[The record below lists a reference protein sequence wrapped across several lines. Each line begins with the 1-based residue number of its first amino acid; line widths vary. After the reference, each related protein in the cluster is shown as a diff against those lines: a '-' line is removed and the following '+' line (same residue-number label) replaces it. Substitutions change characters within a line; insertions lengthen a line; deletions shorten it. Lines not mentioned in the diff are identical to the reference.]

1 MVKNIPFK
9 HFGAMLDCSRNG
21 VMKSQVVKVMIDY
34 LSQMGYNTL
43 MLYTE
48 DTYEVDNQP
57 YFGYLRGRYS
67 QMELMAI
74 DQYARSKGIELIP
87 CIQAL
92 AHLNAIMRWPQYRDM
107 SDCDDILCIGDERV
121 YRLLED
127 IFATLDRCF
136 TSRTVNIG
144 MDEAYM
150 LGLGRYRE
158 KNGYPDRTEIFL
170 SHLNKVAKIGKKY
183 GFTLCMWSDM
193 FFRLAT
199 GEHYGEG
206 KLDSRVKDLIPE
218 NVQLIYWDYDN
229 WDKAHYDSLM
239 KRHKEL
245 QEDIWF
251 AGGAYTWT
259 GFAPHNSYSIEAA
272 QKTVECCI
280 DNRVSHMLVTLWGDN
295 GNECSKFSALPT
307 LFTISELVK
316 GNTDMEDI
324 RCKFQKMFGLSFD
337 QFMLLELPDTAN
349 AEGVCNPDKY
359 MLYSDCFLG
368 PWDSTVRETDAQR
381 YKACAEKL
389 AEIPEEYPLSYIFN
403 TQKALCNVLAC
414 KFDLGLRTR
423 KAYQKKDR
431 SELQSLLPRY
441 EDLVSK
447 LEILYKAFEK
457 QWMTENKPHGF
468 DVQDIRLG
476 GLMRRVTHC
485 RERLSQY
492 LDGQIETL
500 EELEEPLLEVF
511 GRGADFEPVPVCFND
526 WKTAATAN
534 VL

>member
-1 MVKNIPFK
+1 MAKEIPFK

-21 VMKSQVVKVMIDY
+21 VMKPRVVKTMIDY

-57 YFGYLRGRYS
+57 YFGHLRGRYS
-67 QMELMAI
+67 QKELMEI
-74 DQYARSKGIELIP
+74 DAYARSKGVELIP

-107 SDCDDILCIGDERV
+107 SDCDDILCIGDDRV
-121 YRLLED
+121 YQLLED

-158 KNGYPDRTEIFL
+158 RNGYPDRTSIFL
-170 SHLNKVAKIGKKY
+170 SHLNKVAAIGKKY

-245 QEDIWF
+245 GEDIWF

-272 QKTVECCI
+272 RKTVDCCI
-280 DNRVSHMLVTLWGDN
+280 DNHIPHMLVTLWGDN

-307 LFTISELVK
+307 LFTLSELVK
-316 GNTDMEDI
+316 GNTDMENI

-368 PWDSTVRETDAQR
+368 PWDSTVRDTDAQR

-389 AEIPEEYPLSYIFN
+389 AKIPEEYPLSYIFR
-403 TQKALCNVLAC
+403 TQKALCDVLAC

-423 KAYQKKDR
+423 KAYQGKDR
-431 SELQSLLPRY
+431 LELQALLPRY

-476 GLMRRVTHC
+476 GLIRRVTHC

-492 LDGQIETL
+492 LNGQIETL

-511 GRGADFEPVPVCFND
+511 GRGADFQPVPVCFND

>member
-1 MVKNIPFK
+1 MAKEIPFK

-21 VMKSQVVKVMIDY
+21 VMKPRVVKTMIDY

-57 YFGYLRGRYS
+57 YFGHLRGRYS
-67 QMELMAI
+67 QKELMEI
-74 DQYARSKGIELIP
+74 DAYARSKGVELIP

-107 SDCDDILCIGDERV
+107 SDCDDILCIGDDRV
-121 YRLLED
+121 YQLLED

-158 KNGYPDRTEIFL
+158 RNGYPDRTSIFL
-170 SHLNKVAKIGKKY
+170 SHLNKVAAIGKKY

-245 QEDIWF
+245 GEDIWF

-259 GFAPHNSYSIEAA
+259 GFGSPQFLFDRGSPE
-272 QKTVECCI
+272 
-280 DNRVSHMLVTLWGDN
+280 N
-295 GNECSKFSALPT
+295 G
-307 LFTISELVK
+307 
-316 GNTDMEDI
+316 
-324 RCKFQKMFGLSFD
+324 
-337 QFMLLELPDTAN
+337 
-349 AEGVCNPDKY
+349 
-359 MLYSDCFLG
+359 
-368 PWDSTVRETDAQR
+368 
-381 YKACAEKL
+381 
-389 AEIPEEYPLSYIFN
+389 
-403 TQKALCNVLAC
+403 
-414 KFDLGLRTR
+414 
-423 KAYQKKDR
+423 
-431 SELQSLLPRY
+431 
-441 EDLVSK
+441 
-447 LEILYKAFEK
+447 
-457 QWMTENKPHGF
+457 
-468 DVQDIRLG
+468 
-476 GLMRRVTHC
+476 
-485 RERLSQY
+485 
-492 LDGQIETL
+492 
-500 EELEEPLLEVF
+500 
-511 GRGADFEPVPVCFND
+511 
-526 WKTAATAN
+526 
-534 VL
+534 